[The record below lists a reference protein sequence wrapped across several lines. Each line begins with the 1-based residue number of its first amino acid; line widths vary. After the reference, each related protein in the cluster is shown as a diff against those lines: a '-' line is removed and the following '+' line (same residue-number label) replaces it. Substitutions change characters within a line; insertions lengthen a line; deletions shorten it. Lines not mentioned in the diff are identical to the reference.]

1 MAWVQYGG
9 TCLRSAA
16 VSTVPTTSSDTGGLG
31 LATASVLGGVLAY
44 VFFAIGTRNFG
55 ADEFAGVAQV
65 WSAWF
70 IGAAV
75 LTFPIQ
81 HWVIQRLLTDGHGG
95 AVREVLPR
103 LSLLVL
109 GFGAAV
115 TVVAF
120 AVREQLFDSEAL
132 VYPLAAGLTIVG
144 SAAMGLTRGGLA
156 GRNRFTAVATILAT
170 ENLVRVAFGL
180 VVVAVGAQV
189 GWYSVAIPFGML
201 LVLAWPD
208 ALRYEGPSVPGVA
221 SFSFLGNVGG
231 GTVIAQCLLTL
242 GPVVLGLTGGT
253 GAEVTALFTALALFR
268 APYIVA
274 LGLGIRLSARLT
286 ELTTAGHWDQIA
298 KMRHR
303 MLAAGMAAM
312 AVGGAGAAIVA
323 PGLLRL
329 VFGDE
334 VDLTGAECG
343 ALAVGSLAAL
353 TTLGLT
359 FVQMTDGAGRRVLTS
374 WLFALVAGTV
384 TMVVVPFD
392 PLPRV
397 VVAFLICQ
405 LTGLALMALLD
416 ETADPR

>member
-1 MAWVQYGG
+1 MSRAPA
-9 TCLRSAA
+9 TATA
-16 VSTVPTTSSDTGGLG
+16 TGSLG
-31 LATASVLGGVLAY
+31 LAVASVLGGVLAY

-95 AVREVLPR
+95 AIREVLPR
-103 LSLLVL
+103 LTVIVA
-109 GFGAAV
+109 GFGLAV

-120 AVREQLFDSEAL
+120 AVRDELFDSTAL
-132 VYPLAAGLTIVG
+132 VYPLAAGATIVG

-156 GRNRFTAVATILAT
+156 GRHRFTATATILAT
-170 ENLVRVAFGL
+170 ENLIRVAFGL
-180 VVVAVGAQV
+180 MVVGLGAAV
-189 GWYSVAIPFGML
+189 GWYSLAIPFGML
-201 LVLAWPD
+201 LALAWPD
-208 ALRYEGPSVPGVA
+208 ALRYEGPPVPGVA

-286 ELTTAGHWDQIA
+286 ELTTAGQWAQIA
-298 KMRHR
+298 RIRHR
-303 MLAAGMAAM
+303 MLLAGLAAM
-312 AVGGAGAAIVA
+312 TVGGIGAAVIA
-323 PGLLRL
+323 PGLLEV

-334 VDLTGAECG
+334 VELTGAECA
-343 ALAVGSLAAL
+343 ALAAGSLAAL

-359 FVQMTDGAGRRVLTS
+359 FVQMTDGAGRRVLSS
-374 WLFALVAGTV
+374 WSFALVVGV
-384 TMVVVPFD
+384 VIMVAVPAE

-397 VVAFLICQ
+397 VVAFLACQ
-405 LTGLALMALLD
+405 LSGLALMALLD
-416 ETADPR
+416 EAADRS

>member
-1 MAWVQYGG
+1 MS
-9 TCLRSAA
+9 RAA
-16 VSTVPTTSSDTGGLG
+16 STSSDTGGLG

-44 VFFAIGTRNFG
+44 VFFAIGTRTFG
-55 ADEFAGVAQV
+55 ADDFAGVAQV

-103 LSLLVL
+103 LTLVVL
-109 GFGAAV
+109 GFGLAV
-115 TVVAF
+115 TAVAY
-120 AVREQLFDSEAL
+120 AVRDQLFDSNAL
-132 VYPLAAGLTIVG
+132 VYPLAAGATIVG

-156 GRNRFTAVATILAT
+156 GRNRFTATATILAT

-180 VVVAVGAQV
+180 VVVGLGAAV
-189 GWYSVAIPFGML
+189 GWYSLAIPFGML

-208 ALRYEGPSVPGVA
+208 ALRYEGPPVPGVA
-221 SFSFLGNVGG
+221 AFSFLGNVGG

-286 ELTTAGHWDQIA
+286 ELVATGQGAQIA
-298 KMRHR
+298 RIRHR
-303 MLAAGMAAM
+303 MLLAGLAAM
-312 AVGGAGAAIVA
+312 LAGGAGAAVVA

-334 VDLTGAECG
+334 VDLTSAECG

-359 FVQMTDGAGRRVLTS
+359 FVQMTDGAGRRILIS
-374 WLFALVAGTV
+374 WVVALGVGTV
-384 TMVVVPFD
+384 TMVAVPLD

-397 VVAFLICQ
+397 VVAFLACQ
-405 LTGLALMALLD
+405 LAGLALMALLD
-416 ETADPR
+416 ESESIAVRSAR